1 MWTSVRMQKRLN
13 GRCERGKKEMFHSSN
28 EWRTNFLYGRLIKR
42 QINRESFD
50 ARSIYRILF
59 DEYDLDL
66 IIVDLRL

>member
-1 MWTSVRMQKRLN
+1 MRMQKRLN

-28 EWRTNFLYGRLIKR
+28 EMAFLYGRLIKR
-42 QINRESFD
+42 QVNRESFD

-66 IIVDLRL
+66 IIVDLRF

>member
-1 MWTSVRMQKRLN
+1 MRMQKRLN

-28 EWRTNFLYGRLIKR
+28 EMAFLYRRLIKR

>member
-1 MWTSVRMQKRLN
+1 MQKRLN

-28 EWRTNFLYGRLIKR
+28 EMAFLYGRLIKR

-50 ARSIYRILF
+50 ISDISDIIYRYIDILF

>member
-1 MWTSVRMQKRLN
+1 MRMQKRLN

-28 EWRTNFLYGRLIKR
+28 EMAFLYGRLIK
-42 QINRESFD
+42 INRESFD

>member
-1 MWTSVRMQKRLN
+1 MVDASV
-13 GRCERGKKEMFHSSN
+13 EKKKCSIL
-28 EWRTNFLYGRLIKR
+28 RTTFLYGRLIKR